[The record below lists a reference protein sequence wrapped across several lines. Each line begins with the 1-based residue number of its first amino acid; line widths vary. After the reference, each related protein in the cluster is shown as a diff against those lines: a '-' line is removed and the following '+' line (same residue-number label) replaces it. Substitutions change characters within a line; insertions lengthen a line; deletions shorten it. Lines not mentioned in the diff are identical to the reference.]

1 MTWLIIILSVVIL
14 LFARTIFNKK
24 IDASEKKQTV
34 QKPIPS
40 SESSLWDALCV
51 KFKSYLDFAIV
62 SQGVN
67 LRTLENKK
75 GEKLVFKKDVTDII
89 VTYYLKGIEKKVW
102 KFPFWLHVNNAYE
115 TIDVYYKSELQPKA
129 SISHVQEHWRLVE
142 ERPFTN
148 EEINAVAKTKV
159 VKSQYGSSVEFTMV
173 KGGVSYIP
181 MWDKDALPIGATLD
195 MNKAK
200 LMTLRKEGE
209 KDLLRVSVPKHE

>member
-1 MTWLIIILSVVIL
+1 MAVVIL

-40 SESSLWDALCV
+40 SEPSLWNALCA
-51 KFKSYLDFAIV
+51 KFKSYLDFTIA

-89 VTYYLKGIEKKVW
+89 VTYYLKGVEKKVW
-102 KFPFWLHVNNAYE
+102 KFPFWLHVNKAYE
-115 TIDVYYKSELQPKA
+115 TIDGYYRSELQPKA

-142 ERPFTN
+142 ERPFTK
-148 EEINAVAKTKV
+148 EEINKVAKTKV

-173 KGGVSYIP
+173 QGGVSYIP

-209 KDLLRVSVPKHE
+209 KDLLRVSVPKHG